1 MRETRSVDLSAG
13 AQTFDRPNGVFAGF
27 SRFFTRLALSGVV
40 ILGLTGCDAVWN
52 SPYPAAEATHNTLYR
67 SFSQRPKH
75 LDPARSYSSNEYA
88 ILAQIVEPPLQY
100 HYLKRPYTLEPLTL
114 TALPELTF
122 LDAMGAELSAASG
135 DGAVSEQIA
144 FSRYTLRLREDVRY
158 APHPA
163 FAQDENGFLYN
174 DLDADTVTS
183 LRSPLDLNVHG
194 TRAVRAED
202 YAYQIRRLA
211 DPNLHSPVFSILED
225 YIVGLREAREEIRA
239 QREALGEGAWL
250 DLRSIELSGVEV
262 LDASTLQITLK
273 GRYPQFVYW
282 LAMPFFAPL
291 PWEADQFFAQP
302 ALQAANLS
310 LDWYPVG
317 SGAYQLLENN
327 PNRRMVL
334 TRNPEFHTE
343 YYPSEGEAE
352 DEAAGLLVDAG
363 KRLPFIDRVEYRLEK
378 EDIPYWNKFLQGYY
392 DASGISSDSFDQAVQ
407 YSPEGDALVSDA
419 LGERGI
425 RLQTAVSASLFYM
438 GFNWLDPVVG
448 GNDERARKLRQ
459 AISLAFDQEEQI
471 SIFSNGRG
479 VPAQGPIPPGLFG
492 HRSGEAGINGLV
504 YRWVDGKPQRRS
516 LAEAKALLAEA
527 GWPEGRDAAS
537 GQPLVLNLDV
547 TGGGADDK
555 ARFDWY
561 RKQFSRLG
569 IQLIIRNTD
578 YNRFQ
583 DKVRNG
589 TAQLFLWGWNADYP
603 DPENFLF
610 LLRGSN
616 AKVSSGGENASNY
629 QSAAF
634 DAEFEAM
641 RLLPNGPER
650 QAVIDRMVAQLREDA
665 PWVWG
670 MHPMS
675 YGLYHAWF
683 QNTKPNLMANNTLKY
698 FRLDPA
704 LRAQKRAQWNPPQ
717 LQPLLWGLAVLLIL
731 LLPALLVRWAG
742 ERRARYT
749 PWKAKRG

>member
-135 DGAVSEQIA
+135 DGGVSEQIA

-225 YIVGLREAREEIRA
+225 YIVGLREAREKIRA

>member
-225 YIVGLREAREEIRA
+225 YIVGLREAREKIRA

>member
-225 YIVGLREAREEIRA
+225 YIVGLREAREKIRA

-459 AISLAFDQEEQI
+459 AISIAFDQEEQI

-717 LQPLLWGLAVLLIL
+717 LQPLLWGLAVLLVL

>member
-225 YIVGLREAREEIRA
+225 YIVGLREAREKIRA

-334 TRNPEFHTE
+334 TRNPEFHPE

-459 AISLAFDQEEQI
+459 AISIAFDQEEQI

-492 HRSGEAGINGLV
+492 HRSGEAGINALV

>member
-1 MRETRSVDLSAG
+1 MAAV
-13 AQTFDRPNGVFAGF
+13 
-27 SRFFTRLALSGVV
+27 SRFFGMLAIGTVGFA
-40 ILGLTGCDAVWN
+40 GLVGCDAVWN
-52 SPYPAAEATHNTLYR
+52 SPYPAVEATDNTLYR

-100 HYLKRPYTLEPLTL
+100 HYLKRPYVLEPLTL

-122 LDAMGAELSAASG
+122 LDAAGDPLVESAEAGA
-135 DGAVSEQIA
+135 IA

-174 DLDADTVTS
+174 DLDAETVAKM
-183 LRSPLDLNVHG
+183 RVPLDLNIHG
-194 TRAVRAED
+194 TRSVQAED

-211 DPNLHSPVFSILED
+211 DPTLHSPVYSILAD
-225 YIVGLREAREEIRA
+225 YIVGLTDARDAIREE
-239 QREALGEGAWL
+239 RERRDQTSTDAWL
-250 DLRSIELSGVEV
+250 DLRNIPLRGVEV
-262 LDASTLQITLK
+262 LDDYTLQITLQ

-282 LAMPFFAPL
+282 LAMPFFAPM
-291 PWEADQFFAQP
+291 PWEADQFFAQSV
-302 ALQAANLS
+302 LQDANLS

-317 SGAYQLLENN
+317 SGAYQLIENN
-327 PNRRMVL
+327 PNRRMLL
-334 TRNPEFHTE
+334 TRNPEFHIE
-343 YYPSEGEAE
+343 HYPAEGEPE
-352 DEAAGLLVDAG
+352 DRAKGLLVDAG
-363 KRLPFIDRVEYRLEK
+363 QRLPFIDRVEYRLEK

-407 YSPEGDALVSDA
+407 YSPEGDAQVSDA
-419 LGERGI
+419 LGQRGI
-425 RLQTAVSASLFYM
+425 RLQTAVSASIFYM

-448 GNDERARKLRQ
+448 GADERARLLRR
-459 AISLAFDQEEQI
+459 AISIALNQEEQI

-492 HRSGEAGINGLV
+492 NREGEAGINPYV

-516 LAEAKALLAEA
+516 LAEAKDLLVQA
-527 GWPEGRDAAS
+527 GWPEGRDAES

-561 RKQFSRLG
+561 RKQFAQLG
-569 IQLIIRNTD
+569 VQLIIRNTD

-589 TAQLFLWGWNADYP
+589 TAQMFMWGWNADYP

-616 AKVSSGGENASNY
+616 AKVGSGGENASNY
-629 QSAAF
+629 Q
-634 DAEFEAM
+634 
-641 RLLPNGPER
+641 
-650 QAVIDRMVAQLREDA
+650 
-665 PWVWG
+665 
-670 MHPMS
+670 
-675 YGLYHAWF
+675 
-683 QNTKPNLMANNTLKY
+683 
-698 FRLDPA
+698 
-704 LRAQKRAQWNPPQ
+704 
-717 LQPLLWGLAVLLIL
+717 
-731 LLPALLVRWAG
+731 
-742 ERRARYT
+742 
-749 PWKAKRG
+749 

>member
-239 QREALGEGAWL
+239 QREAIGEGDWL

-492 HRSGEAGINGLV
+492 HRSGEAGINALV

>member
-459 AISLAFDQEEQI
+459 AISIAFDQEEQI

>member
-13 AQTFDRPNGVFAGF
+13 AQTFHRPNGVFVWF
-27 SRFFTRLALSGVV
+27 FRFFLGLALAGVAL
-40 ILGLTGCDAVWN
+40 LGLAGCDAVWN

-114 TALPELTF
+114 TALPELVF
-122 LDAMGAELSAASG
+122 LDATGAELKDGTASK
-135 DGAVSEQIA
+135 QIA

-174 DLDADTVTS
+174 DLDAETVVS

-225 YIVGLREAREEIRA
+225 YIVGLREAREAIRV

-250 DLRSIELSGVEV
+250 DLRSIEVSGVEV

-302 ALQAANLS
+302 SLQAANLS

-317 SGAYQLLENN
+317 SGAYQLIENN

-343 YYPSEGEAE
+343 YYPNEGEAE
-352 DEAAGLLVDAG
+352 DHAAGLLVDAG

-448 GNDERARKLRQ
+448 GDSERARKLRQ
-459 AISLAFDQEEQI
+459 AISVAFDQEEQI

-492 HRSGEAGINGLV
+492 HRSGAAGINALV

-516 LAEAKALLAEA
+516 LTEAKALLAEA

-698 FRLDPA
+698 FRLDPV
-704 LRAQKRAQWNPPQ
+704 LRAQKRAEWNPPQ

-749 PWKAKRG
+749 PWKAKRS